1 MATATAAAPAV
12 AAMASA
18 GEDTLASLRAAAAAI
33 LARGGAPSVAAKE
46 EYAGLMARWT
56 AAGGP
61 ADDAVVAVGSAVY
74 GVESA
79 SVAAGAKPKAA
90 APDVAYARVDFDFL
104 EGFMKDVFVQYGVPD
119 EEAVTAAKVR
129 WRGSASRMWE
139 WGVGEEGGEWRRVDK
154 VRQLGGYVALA
165 SVVGGSPARVCCRG
179 HLTRPHG

>member
-12 AAMASA
+12 ATMASA

-33 LARGGAPSVAAKE
+33 LARGGAPSAAAKA
-46 EYAGLMARWT
+46 EYAGLMARWA

-74 GVESA
+74 GVEPASA
-79 SVAAGAKPKAA
+79 AAAAGAEPKAA
-90 APDVAYARVDFDFL
+90 APAVAYARVDFDFL

-129 WRGSASRMWE
+129 WRGSALW
-139 WGVGEEGGEWRRVDK
+139 
-154 VRQLGGYVALA
+154 
-165 SVVGGSPARVCCRG
+165 
-179 HLTRPHG
+179 T

>member
-12 AAMASA
+12 ATMAST

-33 LARGGAPSVAAKE
+33 LARGGAPSAAAKE
-46 EYAGLMARWT
+46 EYAGLMARWA

-61 ADDAVVAVGSAVY
+61 SDDAVVAVGSTVY

-79 SVAAGAKPKAA
+79 SAAAGAKPKAA
-90 APDVAYARVDFDFL
+90 APAVAYARVDFDFL

-129 WRGSASRMWE
+129 WRGSALWTWAR
-139 WGVGEEGGEWRRVDK
+139 GVEGEGGGWGGIAR
-154 VRQLGGYVALA
+154 VRQ
-165 SVVGGSPARVCCRG
+165 
-179 HLTRPHG
+179 